1 MFVSAFNFYINLASF
16 LYLFHPFENLLTSHH
31 KPCFVC
37 IHSQI
42 ISVNPR
48 NHDADSRNYT
58 VNRRNHT
65 DNLEMDAFLCIFTSN

>member
-16 LYLFHPFENLLTSHH
+16 LYLFHHFENLLTSHH
-31 KPCFVC
+31 KPYFVC

-48 NHDADSRNYT
+48 NHDADS
-58 VNRRNHT
+58 
-65 DNLEMDAFLCIFTSN
+65 